1 MADKRTRYR
10 IPKGV
15 KKEAMDGR
23 DLRQMHGYGGGKV
36 TKMINRKL
44 RMQKDVGYDTAFKID
59 TYYRRHEKVDPPAKG
74 FGDRRNPSKG
84 YVMWKQMGGD
94 KFTSERMN
102 ELVGG
107 GYGDMINGNSNVP
120 VTVDGQSAD
129 FLKKDYRGLMKA
141 IDKKTNK

>member
-1 MADKRTRYR
+1 MADKRTRYK

-36 TKMINRKL
+36 TKTINRKL
-44 RMQKDVGYDTAFKID
+44 RMQKDIGYDTAVKVD
-59 TYYRRHEKVDPPAKG
+59 TYFRRHEKVDPPAKG

-94 KFTSERMN
+94 AGHRWSKS
-102 ELVGG
+102 
-107 GYGDMINGNSNVP
+107 
-120 VTVDGQSAD
+120 
-129 FLKKDYRGLMKA
+129 LKKRLDLLQKTEKLNKIMKTLED
-141 IDKKTNK
+141 IHGMVR